1 MMNVS
6 GGLLEDVCVKLLTEA
21 ATRLPMDVY
30 RGLEDAY
37 RMEDNAYARSQLKI
51 ILESVGIARDE
62 RIPICQ
68 DTGTIHVYIK
78 LGRGVILP
86 ADLNVHIDRAIRRA
100 TREIP
105 LRPNM
110 VHPLTRMNSMDN
122 SGRGLPLTTIIPEPT
137 IEGLE
142 VAIMLKGAGSENLSK
157 AFMLKPVEGFGS
169 VRKAVLEVVAEALG
183 RGCPPYI
190 VSVVMG
196 GTLEYASTRAKMN
209 LLEPIDKPGCSDLV
223 DLEESLLKDINS
235 LGVGVMGLGGR
246 VTAMKVK
253 LDYIHCHTASLPV
266 AIQIQC
272 WALRKAKAYLT
283 SSGEVIYQ
291 EL

>member
-1 MMNVS
+1 MNVS
-6 GGLLEDVCVKLLTEA
+6 GDILEEVCVKLLTDA

-30 RGLEDAY
+30 RGLEDACM
-37 RMEDNAYARSQLKI
+37 MEDNMYAKSQLRI
-51 ILESVGIARDE
+51 ILESVGVARDE

-68 DTGTIHVYIK
+68 DTGTIHVYLK
-78 LGRGVILP
+78 PGRGVILP
-86 ADLNVHIDRAIRRA
+86 ADLSIHIDRAIRRA

-110 VHPLTRMNSMDN
+110 VHPLMRVNSMDN
-122 SGRGLPLTTIIPEPT
+122 SGRGLPLITIAPEPT

-142 VAIMLKGAGSENLSK
+142 IAVMLKGAGSENLSK
-157 AFMLKPVEGFGS
+157 AFMLKPVEGFKS
-169 VRKAVLEVVAEALG
+169 IRKAVLEGVAEALG

-190 VSVVMG
+190 VSVVVG
-196 GTLEYASTRAKMN
+196 GTLEYASMRAKMN
-209 LLEPIDKPGCSDLV
+209 LLEPIDKPGCPELV
-223 DLEESLLKDINS
+223 DLEESLLKDVNS
-235 LGVGVMGLGGR
+235 LGVGAMGLGGR

-253 LDYIHCHTASLPV
+253 LDYIYCHTASLPV

-283 SSGEVIYQ
+283 SNGEVVYQ